1 MKACNKR
8 KILFNMFAVGLL
20 CVIMVVLTAYSAE
33 LRCDNNKMISDNEA
47 LQGEIET
54 LHVKIKSANSIEHIE
69 DYALN
74 KLGMVY
80 PERGECVY
88 LDQESAPAE
97 NFAMSLRKEAYN

>member
-1 MKACNKR
+1 MKAYNKR

-20 CVIMVVLTAYSAE
+20 CIVLVVLTAYSAE
-33 LRCDNNKMISDNEA
+33 LKCGNNEMMSNNEA

-54 LHVKIKSANSIEHIE
+54 LRVKIKSANSIEHIE
-69 DYALN
+69 EYAQN

-88 LDQESAPAE
+88 LDKESAPEE